1 MNSDELSA
9 FFLNEWLTILTTASW
24 VLRSHKG
31 LSFLLLSG
39 NKLGH
44 AFLFPDFFFNSSLI
58 VVMTNCCEGRK
69 ITTENECQ

>member
-1 MNSDELSA
+1 MNYQHS
-9 FFLNEWLTILTTASW
+9 FLNEGLTILTASW
-24 VLRSHKG
+24 VLHSHKG

-44 AFLFPDFFFNSSLI
+44 AFLFPDLFNNSLI

-69 ITTENECQ
+69 LRLKMNASS

>member
-31 LSFLLLSG
+31 LSFLLISG
-39 NKLGH
+39 INWGMPFC
-44 AFLFPDFFFNSSLI
+44 FLTSFSTA
-58 VVMTNCCEGRK
+58 V
-69 ITTENECQ
+69 